1 MEMRPKPS
9 RIISAVGSIAIILGG
24 LGSMR
29 TLGMMWELFFPHMST
44 RRTSLIEVIN
54 QGIFNCSLAY
64 YKGRLLIGLV
74 LCVLLIISG
83 LGILN
88 LRQWARKL
96 MLGVSATSAGLCVDY
111 AVRNAALRVDSP
123 IHVRLGM
130 TFGILLCGLWFYAL
144 AVWVLTRPAVHEQ
157 FEKTATRRK
166 DS

>member
-44 RRTSLIEVIN
+44 RRTSLIELIN

-64 YKGRLLIGLV
+64 FKGRVLVGLV

-83 LGILN
+83 VGVLK
-88 LRQWARKL
+88 LRKWARKL

-130 TFGILLCGLWFYAL
+130 TFAILLCGLWFYVL
-144 AVWVLTRPAVHEQ
+144 AVWVLTRSTVREQ
-157 FEKTATRRK
+157 FEETTARQE